1 MRGRWAKTFAMLLP
15 RAKTAARQCAVGSLA
30 TLAMLV
36 WLMPRDDSI
45 VIPLSIPVAALESF
59 TWDEQRGAFGDRLE
73 RGYGLEEDVADE
85 FAGWILEA
93 STRQRLQPELI
104 ASLVMTE
111 STFRKHARSSSG
123 AVGPTQVKPDL
134 WREFCG
140 VDPLD
145 PEQNVYCGAQILAHY
160 RDACAGHTA
169 TPEEAE
175 ACALRSYNVGYSNH
189 DNAWFDKAAQRY
201 VAKIDRYLDPIEA

>member
-1 MRGRWAKTFAMLLP
+1 MRGRAARTSAILLL
-15 RAKTAARQCAVGSLA
+15 RARTAAGQCAVGFLA
-30 TLAMLV
+30 ALAMLV
-36 WLMPRDDSI
+36 WLLPRDDGI
-45 VIPLSIPVAALESF
+45 EIPVSIPVALVDSS
-59 TWDEQRGAFGDRLE
+59 TWEEQRRAFGDRLE
-73 RGYGLEEDVADE
+73 RGYGLDEAVADE

-93 STRQRLQPELI
+93 SARQRLQPELI

-145 PEQNVYCGAQILAHY
+145 PEQNIYCGTQILAHY
-160 RDACAGHTA
+160 RDACAGHTN

-175 ACALRSYNVGYSNH
+175 ACALRSYNVGYNNH
-189 DNAWFDKAAQRY
+189 DNEWFDKAAQRY

>member
-1 MRGRWAKTFAMLLP
+1 MTGRRARTIAMLLP
-15 RAKTAARQCAVGSLA
+15 WAKAAARQCAVGFLA
-30 TLAMLV
+30 TLAILV

-45 VIPLSIPVAALESF
+45 KIPVSIPVAAVESS
-59 TWDEQRGAFGDRLE
+59 TWEEQRRAFGDRLE
-73 RGYGLEEDVADE
+73 RGYGLDEAVADE

-93 STRQRLQPELI
+93 STRQHLQPELI

-111 STFRKHARSSSG
+111 STFRKHARSPSG

-145 PEQNVYCGAQILAHY
+145 PEQNIYCGAQILAHY
-160 RDACAGHTA
+160 RDACAGHTD

-175 ACALRSYNVGYSNH
+175 ACALRSYNVGYNNH

>member
-1 MRGRWAKTFAMLLP
+1 MRGRWRTFATHLP
-15 RAKTAARQCAVGSLA
+15 RAKAAARACAAGALA
-30 TLAMLV
+30 TVAVLV
-36 WLMPRDDSI
+36 WLMPRDEG
-45 VIPLSIPVAALESF
+45 VTIPLSIRVAAADSS
-59 TWDEQRGAFGDRLE
+59 TWEEQRRTFGDRLE
-73 RGYGLEEDVADE
+73 RGYGLDEDVADE

-111 STFRKHARSSSG
+111 STFRKYARSSAG
-123 AVGPTQVKPDL
+123 AVGPTQVQPEL

-140 VDPLD
+140 VDPRD

-160 RDACAGHTA
+160 RDACSRHTA

-175 ACALRSYNVGYSNH
+175 ACALRAYNVGYNNH
-189 DNAWFDKAAQRY
+189 DNRWFDQAAQRY
-201 VAKIDRYLDPIEA
+201 VAKIDRNLDPIEA